1 MKKIVLLAVLT
12 MMGLGVNAQ
21 SSLQDQINSVNNEQ
35 NRIVDEENRRRAIAA
50 QQEQERQRVIAAQ
63 QEAQMKA
70 QRAAAEAREKER
82 QKDKARNQTFEDEN
96 RQIDLELRKAALE
109 KEKARAKRSNE
120 YIDQELKREGAVTDV
135 VQSKADATRNVSEG
149 ERDLRSGIGK
159 GASKNG
165 GWMDKIF
172 K

>member
-1 MKKIVLLAVLT
+1 MKKIVLVAT
-12 MMGLGVNAQ
+12 LGALSVIASAQ
-21 SSLQDQINSVNNEQ
+21 PSMQDQINAVNNEQ
-35 NRIVDEENRRRAIAA
+35 NRIVAEENRRRAIAA
-50 QQEQERQRVIAAQ
+50 QQEQERQKAIAAQ

-70 QRAAAEAREKER
+70 QKAAADARERER

-149 ERDLRSGIGK
+149 EKDLRSGMGK
-159 GASKNG
+159 GASKS
-165 GWMDKIF
+165 GWFDKLF

>member
-1 MKKIVLLAVLT
+1 MKIIFLVFTVILSINT
-12 MMGLGVNAQ
+12 YAQ
-21 SSLQDQINSVNNEQ
+21 SSLQDQLNSLNNEQ
-35 NRIVDEENRRRAIAA
+35 NRIIADENRKRAIAA

-63 QEAQMKA
+63 QEAQAKA
-70 QRAAAEAREKER
+70 QKAAADARERER

-96 RQIDLELRKAALE
+96 RQIDLELRRAALE

-135 VQSKADATRNVSEG
+135 VQSQADATRNVSQG
-149 ERDLRSGIGK
+149 EKDLRSGIGK
-159 GASKNG
+159 GAAKS
-165 GWMDKIF
+165 GWFDKIF